1 MEQWII
7 SEFLSIAAKKST
19 VHSKFVAIIMF
30 RNKVISTGFNSVKDI
45 SSKNCYEK
53 YEPNKHSIHAER
65 DAIMKV
71 KNKAI
76 LNKCRIIIYK
86 LTHSGVVKECGP
98 CEMCFKLLNKYC
110 LKQKRFNKTNFC
122 EDCL

>member
-1 MEQWII
+1 MENWVI
-7 SEFLSIAAKKST
+7 SEFLSVAAKKSA
-19 VHSKFVAIIMF
+19 VHSKFVAIIMY

-45 SSKNCYEK
+45 SSKNSFEK

-71 KNKAI
+71 KNKSI

-86 LTHSGVVKECGP
+86 LTHSGVAKECGP
-98 CEMCFKLLNKYC
+98 CEMCLKLLNKYY
-110 LKQKRFNKTNFC
+110 LKQKFC
-122 EDCL
+122 NRTCIECD

>member
-7 SEFLSIAAKKST
+7 TEFLTLAAKKST
-19 VHSKFVAIIMF
+19 VHSKFVAIIMY
-30 RNKVISTGFNSVKDI
+30 RNKVISTGFNYVKDI
-45 SSKNCYEK
+45 SSKNSFEK
-53 YEPNKHSIHAER
+53 YEPNKHSVHAER

-86 LTHSGVVKECGP
+86 LTHSGVPKECGP

-110 LKQKRFNKTNFC
+110 LKQKRCNRMCQECC
-122 EDCL
+122 E